1 MRSRAHAHTRMCVS
15 ACRTRTS
22 MLARM
27 HACTQSRLDSTR
39 PTHLRHQAATARQ
52 HCQSPRQGS
61 SSKARPLLRRPRR
74 PPEQQLR
81 RANCAPALPPS
92 RPPALPPSR
101 PPTWSLGRRHRLRPL
116 GVQPGRPAPQ
126 PPVRPAGATL
136 LSLDCSPLQRRVAR
150 ELGMAPPPLVTAAG
164 CGGVAV
170 GWMCA
175 ELTRRLPLPASVALA
190 GPVPLPRYALG
201 RFRVSLSRRHRSCC
215 VQCQL
220 PFASDAAGASPAS
233 RS

>member
-92 RPPALPPSR
+92 RPPALPPSHLEPR
-101 PPTWSLGRRHRLRPL
+101 APTS
-116 GVQPGRPAPQ
+116 
-126 PPVRPAGATL
+126 
-136 LSLDCSPLQRRVAR
+136 
-150 ELGMAPPPLVTAAG
+150 
-164 CGGVAV
+164 
-170 GWMCA
+170 
-175 ELTRRLPLPASVALA
+175 PASV
-190 GPVPLPRYALG
+190 G
-201 RFRVSLSRRHRSCC
+201 R
-215 VQCQL
+215 
-220 PFASDAAGASPAS
+220 AAGQTCPTAPRAPRRSHPPVTRLLPSPAS
-233 RS
+233 RRARTWNGTAPARHGGGLRGRGGWVDVCRAHSAAAAACLCRAGWASAAAAIRAGQVPCLPVSPSPVLLCTVPAALRV